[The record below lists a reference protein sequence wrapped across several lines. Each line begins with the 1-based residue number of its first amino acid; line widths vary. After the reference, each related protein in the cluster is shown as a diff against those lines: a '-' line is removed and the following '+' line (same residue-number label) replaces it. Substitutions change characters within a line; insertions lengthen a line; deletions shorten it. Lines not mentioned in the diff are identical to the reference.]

1 MPKFCRYCGAPL
13 KEGANYCSSCGQRVV
28 RTTPQPVQPV
38 EEQPQAA
45 PEPVIPK
52 PAAPETVTQ
61 APKPGRQAPAPA
73 PPKKK
78 RKGGAIVTWL
88 VVLAA
93 LAGGAWWLYAS
104 GYAEGLLHL
113 GARPDR
119 ALVEAGY
126 AIDLPAGSGSD
137 IQIEKAAP
145 EEVAEAG
152 LIGQPVY
159 VSRGGDSHVQLE
171 EMARVSFP
179 IPRDIPKKDYIDL
192 MGVLVVDGETTYMVP
207 DYDGIRRGVV
217 TFETSHFCYAGMT
230 FMDKAKRRQEFI
242 NRTAASEWR
251 ADASEKDLKKTVK
264 ETLQDWGREVGLGEN
279 DLMGMVMREVVSD
292 NDFVNDA
299 LEMIE
304 AYDESG
310 GDPETMA
317 TKAAEKIVEKARE
330 KALTVLFKKLKG
342 DMEKDLVD
350 FDPKS
355 GKFIHTRVTL
365 DGDYKDCIE
374 ALEGQ
379 LGKENMEELGTM
391 LGKGDDAGSIA
402 WHFTKK
408 IGSKAIESWIENLA
422 PPIKGMKQ
430 AVTTMKILKEF
441 WASNEMNDMF
451 ETYRKY
457 ADENGHISD
466 DDWNVLFIRRLNA
479 AKSKFGMTEW
489 EIRQEFE
496 DHFLYDREIQE
507 RKAELNRMIN
517 LYEYTERYTLINA
530 RIFDKMG
537 LDYIQRL
544 TRIHMLVE
552 RFRAELVDK
561 DGNLPGKSAAWTVD
575 ETLCE
580 IVEKYLELYP
590 DTDAF
595 YRWLEKKGYYGNR
608 YKKLLDGLDGLR
620 SWWLV
625 KTEVIKGEDDSE
637 DFAGVKARHSAS
649 ELRHECRHYW
659 NGDPF
664 QDYNDPS
671 GERWY
676 RPFTCTSS
684 ATISPSAPEFIEAGD
699 SLTFHISL
707 RMAGGSNAW
716 TTRGDSQL
724 YNHNTRAK
732 VKNLVGSEWVGGGAG
747 EPQSGEWDVVLYI
760 GQGYKGDET
769 TLSFYGCGSDTRWT
783 YRWCTLFER
792 DEVQEE

>member
-1 MPKFCRYCGAPL
+1 MPRFCRYCGAPL
-13 KEGANYCSSCGQRVV
+13 KEGANFCTSCGQKVV

-38 EEQPQAA
+38 EAQPQVA
-45 PEPVIPK
+45 PEP
-52 PAAPETVTQ
+52 A
-61 APKPGRQAPAPA
+61 APKPIKQAPRPERQAPTPA
-73 PPKKK
+73 PLKKK
-78 RKGGAIVTWL
+78 RKGGAVVAWL

-93 LAGGAWWLYAS
+93 LAGGAWWLYTSGIAAS
-104 GYAEGLLHL
+104 LLP
-113 GARPDR
+113 GVRPDP
-119 ALVEAGY
+119 ALVKAGY
-126 AIDLPAGSGSD
+126 AIELPESGSGD
-137 IQIEKAAP
+137 ILIEKAAP
-145 EEVAEAG
+145 EELAEAG
-152 LIGQPVY
+152 LIGQPVF

-251 ADASEKDLKKTVK
+251 ADACEKDLKKTVM
-264 ETLQDWGREVGLGEN
+264 ETLQDWGREVGMGED
-279 DLMGMVMREVVSD
+279 DLMGKLVREAVSD

-299 LEMIE
+299 MDLIE
-304 AYDESG
+304 AYDDSE
-310 GDPETMA
+310 GDPEAMA
-317 TKAAEKIVEKARE
+317 GAVAEKLAEKARE
-330 KALTVLFKKLKG
+330 KALSVLFKKLKG

-355 GKFIHTRVTL
+355 GKFIHTRVTV
-365 DGDYKDCIE
+365 DGDYKDYIE

-379 LGKENMEELGTM
+379 LGKENMKELGTM
-391 LGKGDDAGSIA
+391 LGKGDTAGDIA
-402 WHFTKK
+402 WHFTQK
-408 IGSKAIESWIENLA
+408 IGLKAIESWIDNLA

-430 AVTTMKILKEF
+430 AVTTMKVLKEF

-496 DHFLYDREIQE
+496 DHFRYDREIE
-507 RKAELNRMIN
+507 GRKAQLNRMIN

-530 RIFDKMG
+530 KIFDKMG

-552 RFRAELVDK
+552 RFRAELVDR

-595 YRWLEKKGYYGNR
+595 YRWLEKKGYYGDR

-625 KTEVIKGEDDSE
+625 KTEVVKGEDDDE
-637 DFAGVKARHSAS
+637 GFAGVKARHTAS

-684 ATISPSAPEFIEAGD
+684 ASISPSAPEFVEAGD

-707 RMAGGSNAW
+707 QMAGGSNAW
-716 TTRGDSQL
+716 LARGDAQL
-724 YNHNTRAK
+724 YKDNTRAT
-732 VKNLVGSEWVGGGAG
+732 VRNLSGSDWVSGSAG
-747 EPQSGEWDVVLYI
+747 EPQSGEWDAVVYFRE
-760 GQGYKGDET
+760 GYKGNET
-769 TLSFYGCGSDTRWT
+769 TLVFYGCDSETRWT
-783 YRWCTLFER
+783 YRWCTLLER
-792 DEVQEE
+792 HEDQEE